1 MSDFKAFDDKLAG
14 LIGALSPASRRKLAA
29 EIAKELR
36 RSQQQRIKQQKA
48 PDGTPYQVRKRQP
61 LRAKKGRI
69 KRAMFQKLRTSRYM
83 KASGRNDA
91 AVVEFTGKVQR
102 IAQIHQ
108 LGLKDRPNPHAH
120 EMQYPKR
127 QLLGFTTDNDTLI
140 EEIILRYLNLER

>member
-1 MSDFKAFDDKLAG
+1 MNEFKPFDDKLAG
-14 LIGALSPASRRKLAA
+14 LITAISPVGRRKLAA

-48 PDGTPYQVRKRQP
+48 PDGTPYQARKRQP

-83 KASGRNDA
+83 KASGRNDT

-108 LGLKDRPNPHAH
+108 FGLKDRPNPHAQDV
-120 EMQYPKR
+120 QYPER
-127 QLLGFTTDNDTLI
+127 QLLGFSRNDIQLI
-140 EEIILRYLNLER
+140 EDLFLLI

>member
-1 MSDFKAFDDKLAG
+1 MNEFKPFDDKLAG
-14 LIGALSPASRRKLAA
+14 LIAAISPAGRRKLAA

-36 RSQQQRIKQQKA
+36 RSQQQRIKQQKT
-48 PDGTPYQVRKRQP
+48 PDGTPYQARKRQP

-83 KASGRNDA
+83 KASGRNDT

-108 LGLKDRPNPHAH
+108 LGLKDRPNPQAQDV
-120 EMQYPKR
+120 QYPER
-127 QLLGFTTDNDTLI
+127 QLLGFGNRDESMICN
-140 EEIILRYLNLER
+140 ILLGYLSN